1 MTARD
6 WSSRRRA
13 PPSLA
18 VRSNRAHSQAPS
30 RRVLCPK
37 VRRGPANVH
46 PLDKGNRPVKM
57 IRLALFA
64 LVLTAGGVGACL
76 CHRAVTGWED
86 ANHPDPARQRELEI
100 LEDYTR
106 EADAI
111 FQKHGRVMTPE
122 WEKEEE
128 ELRRATRRRLAELRG
143 CE

>member
-1 MTARD
+1 MPGHFVPGCALEPRAEFCAGRFAWD
-6 WSSRRRA
+6 RRT
-13 PPSLA
+13 SI
-18 VRSNRAHSQAPS
+18 
-30 RRVLCPK
+30 
-37 VRRGPANVH
+37 H
-46 PLDKGNRPVKM
+46 PTRETSVKM
-57 IRLALFA
+57 IRLRLFA